1 MNKIEFLQKFQF
13 QTLMAPENPLYS
25 PVKLKVAAVLVP
37 LVENSNT
44 LDVLLTKRASHLK
57 HHGGQISFPGGKAE
71 PEDESLIA
79 TAIREAEEEIG
90 LSPENV
96 EVIGQLNPY
105 QTISGYIVTPILGF
119 VPDNLNYQADD
130 NEVAEIF
137 QVPLQHFLNSQNHQ
151 TVQAMYQGKEHP
163 VHFMPY
169 QDYNIWGATAAMLKD
184 LAEHLV

>member
-1 MNKIEFLQKFQF
+1 MNKSEFLQRFQF
-13 QTLMAPENPLYS
+13 QRLMASNNTSWPHG
-25 PVKLKVAAVLVP
+25 KLKAAAVLVP
-37 LVENSNT
+37 LVEKRNA

-79 TAIREAEEEIG
+79 TAVREAEEEIG
-90 LSPENV
+90 LSPDNV
-96 EVIGQLNPY
+96 EIIGQLNPY
-105 QTISGYIVTPILGF
+105 RTISGYIVTPVIGF
-119 VPDNLNYQADD
+119 VPANLNYQADD

-137 QVPLQHFLNSQNHQ
+137 QVPLQHFLNSHNHQ
-151 TVQAMYQGKEHP
+151 TLQAMLHGQQHQ

-169 QDYNIWGATAAMLKD
+169 QHYNIWGATAAMLKD

>member
-1 MNKIEFLQKFQF
+1 MNKTEFLQKFQY
-13 QTLMAPENPLYS
+13 QRLTEPTQASWHHDTLKA
-25 PVKLKVAAVLVP
+25 AAVLVP
-37 LVENSNT
+37 LVEKRNS

-79 TAIREAEEEIG
+79 TAMREAREEIG
-90 LSPENV
+90 LSPDNV
-96 EVIGQLNPY
+96 EIIGQLNPY
-105 QTISGYIVTPILGF
+105 QTISGYIVTPVIGF
-119 VPDNLNYQADD
+119 VPGNLDYQADD

-137 QVPLQHFLNSQNHQ
+137 QVPLQHFLNSRNHQ
-151 TVQAMYQGKEHP
+151 TLQAQLHGQQHQ

-169 QDYNIWGATAAMLKD
+169 QNYNIWGATAAMLKD

>member
-1 MNKIEFLQKFQF
+1 MNKSEFIQKFQF
-13 QTLMAPENPLYS
+13 QRLMAS
-25 PVKLKVAAVLVP
+25 QKTSCSHGKLKVAAVLVP
-37 LVENSNT
+37 LVEKPDS

-71 PEDESLIA
+71 PEDENLIA

-90 LSPENV
+90 LSPDNV

-105 QTISGYIVTPILGF
+105 RTISGYIVTPIIGF
-119 VPDNLNYQADD
+119 VPGNYSYHADD

-137 QVPLQHFLNSQNHQ
+137 QVPLQHFLNSHNHQ
-151 TVQAMYQGKEHP
+151 TLQAMLHGRQHQ

-169 QDYNIWGATAAMLKD
+169 QHYNIWGATAAMLKD